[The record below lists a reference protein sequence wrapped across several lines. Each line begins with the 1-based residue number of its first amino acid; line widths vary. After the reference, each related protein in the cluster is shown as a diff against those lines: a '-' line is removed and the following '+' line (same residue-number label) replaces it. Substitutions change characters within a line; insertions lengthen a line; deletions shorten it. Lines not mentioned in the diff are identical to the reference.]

1 MRRKKVCFVGYGSTE
16 YSRKSEESLLGQYA
30 IAIRAA
36 LNQTG
41 LKKKDINGLSV
52 TTQASP
58 DTAPHVAEQ
67 LGFELDWVLN
77 ADYGGASGV
86 GAVSRAAD
94 AIECGHLDIALLLA
108 GNSFDRSV
116 AHQRQLEYQR
126 GNFVDVYGYGGPNS
140 LMALIQRLH
149 MENFGTTLEQVGKI
163 AVAQRFNAINNPQ
176 ALFREPMSMQDYL
189 NSRMISDPVR
199 LFDCVMPCSG
209 AECIILASEEKAKQL
224 TDKLVYLVTD
234 AEKVHYQ
241 VANMLPEKT
250 TFGMKLVGEK
260 IFSEVKRED
269 IDLFEIYDDY
279 PIAVMIQIEDFGYCK
294 KGDGGKF
301 VDAHDL
307 TYKGDFPVNT
317 GGGELSV
324 GQAGLAGG
332 FLHVVEALRQ
342 LRGEADGHQVA
353 KAERALVTG
362 IGWLNY
368 GRNLGT
374 TSCAGHG
381 KEKVMAEARAP
392 QKSLPKINPVDRPFW
407 EGARNNKF
415 LLQKCKSC
423 GKVQFFPRVA
433 CVDCFG
439 EVDLVRS
446 QRHRQDSQLHAGA
459 RAAQPGVQRR
469 SADLLHQ
476 RDSRRRRHHRKPP
489 ARRQQGKGQDGRP
502 GQGALR
508 TDAQSGDQA
517 AVL

>member
-1 MRRKKVCFVGYGSTE
+1 MRRKRVCFVGYGSTE
-16 YSRKSEESLLGQYA
+16 YSRKSEESQLGHYA
-30 IAIRAA
+30 TAIRAA

-41 LKKKDINGLSV
+41 LKKKDIHGLSI

-94 AIECGHLDIALLLA
+94 AIECGHLDVALLVG

-116 AHQRQLEYQR
+116 AHQRPLEYQR

-149 MENFGTTLEQVGKI
+149 MENFGTTLEQIGKI

-176 ALFREPMSMQDYL
+176 ALFREPMTMQDYL
-189 NSRMISDPVR
+189 NSRMISDPIR

-209 AECIILASEEKAKQL
+209 AECLILASEEKAQQI

-307 TYKGDFPVNT
+307 TYNGDFPVNT

-342 LRGEADGHQVA
+342 LRGEADGHQVK

-374 TSCAGHG
+374 TFAL
-381 KEKVMAEARAP
+381 VME
-392 QKSLPKINPVDRPFW
+392 
-407 EGARNNKF
+407 
-415 LLQKCKSC
+415 
-423 GKVQFFPRVA
+423 
-433 CVDCFG
+433 
-439 EVDLVRS
+439 
-446 QRHRQDSQLHAGA
+446 
-459 RAAQPGVQRR
+459 RR
-469 SADLLHQ
+469 
-476 RDSRRRRHHRKPP
+476 K
-489 ARRQQGKGQDGRP
+489 
-502 GQGALR
+502 
-508 TDAQSGDQA
+508 
-517 AVL
+517 